1 MILLRIVDGTGLD
14 SWMVRQV
21 TRGWATHSEFV
32 NTDNRTA
39 FGAYLSGVGSRPM
52 GYAKFKRVEYYTA
65 PGIDQAY
72 EWARTQ
78 AGKKYDYSAIFGI
91 FLDRNWRDENR
102 FFCSELTTLAFEK
115 AGCPILNPAAPVYRI
130 TPRDQLLSLAI
141 TKVDYLI

>member
-1 MILLRIVDGTGLD
+1 MILLRLVDGTGLD

-21 TRGWATHSEFV
+21 TRSTVTHSEFV
-32 NTDNRTA
+32 DTVEKVA
-39 FGAYLSGVGSRPM
+39 FGAYLSGVAERPM
-52 GYAKFKRVEYYTA
+52 GYAKFKEAYYYTA

-115 AGCPILNPAAPVYRI
+115 AGCPILNPNAPVYRI

-141 TKVDYLI
+141 TKVDYPI